1 MMRNKLFTGLVAA
14 AVLFLF
20 AACASN
26 DDGVKEVVFDSAD
39 TDLAETVETEEEQE
53 VTEVN
58 AVVVETEEQSSFLVE
73 ATAPAG
79 REGKKNY
86 TGWVATSI
94 RPVSNTVG
102 NIKLTAR
109 PKQGTFSISVL
120 NSEEK
125 AIPVLSTANEYTT
138 TSFYLKAG
146 KKIVKL
152 CDDSGVVSAAKK
164 TAKGLKL
171 RYTIEKVA
179 VVIIDFEC
187 ISTKEGY
194 AEDTIKITSTIVS
207 QSKKKNEFALKLL
220 MDTVLGETDRH
231 HFYYSDGSAV
241 KKEVSYYSMK
251 DEKYFTSKNAKASMQ
266 IILSGADITDI
277 QSVALAN
284 FTTLDTR
291 KWEADMNS
299 SRSFDTVLSYNNSAV
314 GIYWPLTKLEP
325 EQETSSVFYISL
337 AAETDIPGGAAYIE
351 ALSAPE
357 EPAEEE
363 ADGAEVSE
371 EAGEAAVEAKTEKAA
386 SKQNEN
392 QVQNIQAVKEEDL
405 ANQNQNKEPK
415 KTEEAKA
422 EEPKTEPKNEP
433 KAEPKKQETPAEE
446 QKVQNVAAVEE
457 SAEPKQVEIANDKLS
472 VDYIQKL
479 LDKIDALEEGDPEV
493 NKAEINALNAELDA
507 ILTLLNAQ

>member
-26 DDGVKEVVFDSAD
+26 DDGVKEVVFDAAD

-291 KWEADMNS
+291 KWEADMNT

-325 EQETSSVFYISL
+325 EQETTSVFYISL

-371 EAGEAAVEAKTEKAA
+371 EAVEAKTEKPA

-422 EEPKTEPKNEP
+422 EEPK
-433 KAEPKKQETPAEE
+433 AEPKKQEAPAEE

-479 LDKIDALEEGDPEV
+479 LDKIEALEEGDPEV

>member
-14 AVLFLF
+14 ALLFLF

-86 TGWVATSI
+86 TGWVSTSI
-94 RPVSNTVG
+94 RPVTNTIG
-102 NIKLTAR
+102 NIKITAR
-109 PKQGTFSISVL
+109 PKQGTFSIAVI

-138 TSFYLKAG
+138 TSFYLRAG

-164 TAKGLKL
+164 TAKGIKL
-171 RYTIEKVA
+171 RYTVEKVG
-179 VVIIDFEC
+179 VVIVDFEC
-187 ISTKEGY
+187 LASKEGY

-207 QSKKKNEFALKLL
+207 QSKKKNDFAVKLL

-363 ADGAEVSE
+363 STDEVVSE
-371 EAGEAAVEAKTEKAA
+371 EAVEAKTEKAA
-386 SKQNEN
+386 SKQKET

-405 ANQNQNKEPK
+405 VNQNKEPK

-422 EEPKTEPKNEP
+422 EEPKTEAKNEP
-433 KAEPKKQETPAEE
+433 KTEAKKEEAPVEEP
-446 QKVQNVAAVEE
+446 KVQNVAAVEE
-457 SAEPKQVEIANDKLS
+457 SAEPKQAEIANDKLS

-479 LDKIDALEEGDPEV
+479 LDKIEALEDGDPEV

>member
-26 DDGVKEVVFDSAD
+26 DDGVKEVVFDAAD

-94 RPVSNTVG
+94 RPVSNIVG

-138 TSFYLKAG
+138 TSFYLRAG

-291 KWEADMNS
+291 KWEADMNT

-325 EQETSSVFYISL
+325 EQETTSVFYISL

-363 ADGAEVSE
+363 STDEVVSE
-371 EAGEAAVEAKTEKAA
+371 EAVEAKTEKPA

-422 EEPKTEPKNEP
+422 EEPK
-433 KAEPKKQETPAEE
+433 AEPKKQEAPAEE

-479 LDKIDALEEGDPEV
+479 LDKIEALEEGDPEV

>member
-26 DDGVKEVVFDSAD
+26 DDGVKEVVFDAAD

-94 RPVSNTVG
+94 RPVSNIVG

-138 TSFYLKAG
+138 TSFYLRAG

-291 KWEADMNS
+291 KWEADMNT

-325 EQETSSVFYISL
+325 EQETTSVFYISL

-363 ADGAEVSE
+363 STDEAVSE
-371 EAGEAAVEAKTEKAA
+371 EAVEAKTEKPA

-422 EEPKTEPKNEP
+422 EEPK
-433 KAEPKKQETPAEE
+433 AEPKKQEAPAEE

-457 SAEPKQVEIANDKLS
+457 SSEPKQVEIANDKLS

-479 LDKIDALEEGDPEV
+479 LDKIEALEEGDPEV

>member
-14 AVLFLF
+14 SLLFLF

-138 TSFYLKAG
+138 TSFYLRAG

-291 KWEADMNS
+291 KWEADMNT

-357 EPAEEE
+357 EPAEESTDE
-363 ADGAEVSE
+363 AVSE
-371 EAGEAAVEAKTEKAA
+371 DAVQAKTEKAA
-386 SKQNEN
+386 SKQKEN

-405 ANQNQNKEPK
+405 VNQNKEPK

-422 EEPKTEPKNEP
+422 EEPKTEAKNEP

-446 QKVQNVAAVEE
+446 PKVQNVAAVEE

-479 LDKIDALEEGDPEV
+479 LDKIEALEEGDPEV

>member
-1 MMRNKLFTGLVAA
+1 MIRNKLFTGLAA
-14 AVLFLF
+14 VAVLFLF
-20 AACASN
+20 AGCASTK

-39 TDLAETVETEEEQE
+39 TDLAEAVETEEEQE

-94 RPVSNTVG
+94 RPVTNTIG

-120 NSEEK
+120 NSDGK
-125 AIPVLSTANEYTT
+125 TIPVISTANEYTT
-138 TSFYLKAG
+138 TSFYLRAG

-164 TAKGLKL
+164 TAKGMKI
-171 RYTIEKVA
+171 RYTVDKVGI
-179 VVIIDFEC
+179 VIIDFEC
-187 ISTKEGY
+187 LATKEGY
-194 AEDTIKITSTIVS
+194 NEDTIKITSTIVS
-207 QSKKKNEFALKLL
+207 QSKKKNDFALKLL
-220 MDTVLGETDRH
+220 LDTVLGETDRH

-241 KKEVSYYSMK
+241 KKEVSYYTMK

-299 SRSFDTVLSYNNSAV
+299 SRAFDTVLSYNNSAV
-314 GIYWPLTKLEP
+314 GIYWPSAKLEP
-325 EQETSSVFYISL
+325 EQETTSVFYISL
-337 AAETDIPGGAAYIE
+337 AADTDIPGGAAYIE
-351 ALSAPE
+351 ALSAPAEPE
-357 EPAEEE
+357 EVEEAAEE
-363 ADGAEVSE
+363 
-371 EAGEAAVEAKTEKAA
+371 AVEEKTEKPAA
-386 SKQNEN
+386 KKKEN
-392 QVQNIQAVKEEDL
+392 QVQNIQAVKEEDVVK
-405 ANQNQNKEPK
+405 QNKEPK
-415 KTEEAKA
+415 KEEPKA
-422 EEPKTEPKNEP
+422 EEPKAQETKTEPKNEP
-433 KAEPKKQETPAEE
+433 KKQEQPAEE

-457 SAEPKQVEIANDKLS
+457 EQPKKNEVVEDRFS
-472 VDYIQKL
+472 VDHIQEL
-479 LDKIDALEEGDPEV
+479 LDRIEQLEEGDPEV

-507 ILTLLNAQ
+507 IITILNSN

>member
-1 MMRNKLFTGLVAA
+1 MIRNRLLTGLVAA
-14 AVLFLF
+14 AVIFMF
-20 AACASN
+20 AGCASTK

-39 TDLAETVETEEEQE
+39 TDLVDAVETEEEQE

-86 TGWVATSI
+86 TGWVSTSI
-94 RPVSNTVG
+94 RPVTNTVG
-102 NIKLTAR
+102 NIKITAR
-109 PKQGTFSISVL
+109 PKQGTFLISVI

-138 TSFYLKAG
+138 TSFYLRAG

-164 TAKGLKL
+164 TAKGIKI
-171 RYTIEKVA
+171 RYTVEKVA
-179 VVIIDFEC
+179 VVIVDFEC
-187 ISTKEGY
+187 LASKEGY

-207 QSKKKNEFALKLL
+207 QSKKKNDFAVKLL

-231 HFYYSDGSAV
+231 HFYSSDGSAV
-241 KKEVSYYSMK
+241 KKEVTYYSMAN
-251 DEKYFTSKNAKASMQ
+251 EKYFTSKNAKASMQ
-266 IILSGADITDI
+266 VILSGADITDI
-277 QSVALAN
+277 QAVSLAN
-284 FTTLDTR
+284 FATLDTR
-291 KWEADMNS
+291 KWEADMTS

-337 AAETDIPGGAAYIE
+337 AADTDVPGGAAYIE
-351 ALSAPE
+351 ALSAVPE
-357 EPAEEE
+357 ET
-363 ADGAEVSE
+363 E
-371 EAGEAAVEAKTEKAA
+371 EAGEEVVEEAAEKPV
-386 SKQNEN
+386 SKKKEN
-392 QVQNIQAVKEEDL
+392 QVQNIQAVKEEDVV
-405 ANQNQNKEPK
+405 NQNKEPK
-415 KTEEAKA
+415 KNEEPNA
-422 EEPKTEPKNEP
+422 EEPKAQEPKQEPKNEP
-433 KAEPKKQETPAEE
+433 KKKEQPAED

-457 SAEPKQVEIANDKLS
+457 EQPAKKNDMIEDRFS
-472 VDYIQKL
+472 VDHIQEL
-479 LDKIDALEEGDPEV
+479 LDRIESLEEGDPEA

-507 ILTLLNAQ
+507 ILTILNAN

>member
-26 DDGVKEVVFDSAD
+26 DDGVKEVVFDAAD

-291 KWEADMNS
+291 KWEADMNT

-325 EQETSSVFYISL
+325 EQETTSVFYISL

-363 ADGAEVSE
+363 STDEAVSE
-371 EAGEAAVEAKTEKAA
+371 EAVEAKTEKTA

-422 EEPKTEPKNEP
+422 EEPK
-433 KAEPKKQETPAEE
+433 AEPKKQEAPAEE

>member
-1 MMRNKLFTGLVAA
+1 MMRNKLFAGLVA
-14 AVLFLF
+14 VSLLFLF

-138 TSFYLKAG
+138 TSFYLRAG

-363 ADGAEVSE
+363 STDEAVSE
-371 EAGEAAVEAKTEKAA
+371 EAVQAKTEKAA
-386 SKQNEN
+386 SKQKEN
-392 QVQNIQAVKEEDL
+392 QVQNIQAVKEEDV

-422 EEPKTEPKNEP
+422 EEPKTEAKNEP
-433 KAEPKKQETPAEE
+433 KAEPKKQEAPAEE
-446 QKVQNVAAVEE
+446 PKVQNVAAVEE
-457 SAEPKQVEIANDKLS
+457 SAETKQVEIANDKLS

-479 LDKIDALEEGDPEV
+479 LDKIEALEEGDPEV

>member
-26 DDGVKEVVFDSAD
+26 DDGVKEVVFDAAD

-94 RPVSNTVG
+94 RPVSNIVG

-291 KWEADMNS
+291 KWEADMNT

-363 ADGAEVSE
+363 STDEAVSE
-371 EAGEAAVEAKTEKAA
+371 EAVEAKTEKPA

-405 ANQNQNKEPK
+405 ANQNKEPK

>member
-1 MMRNKLFTGLVAA
+1 MMRNKLFAGLVA
-14 AVLFLF
+14 VSLLFLF

-138 TSFYLKAG
+138 TSFYLRAG

-291 KWEADMNS
+291 KWEADMNT

-357 EPAEEE
+357 EPAEESTDE
-363 ADGAEVSE
+363 AVSE
-371 EAGEAAVEAKTEKAA
+371 DAVQAKTEKAA
-386 SKQNEN
+386 SKQKEN

-405 ANQNQNKEPK
+405 VNQNKEPK

-422 EEPKTEPKNEP
+422 EEPKTEAKNEP

-446 QKVQNVAAVEE
+446 PKVQNVAAVEE

-479 LDKIDALEEGDPEV
+479 LDKIEALEEGDPEV

>member
-1 MMRNKLFTGLVAA
+1 MMRNKLFAGLVA
-14 AVLFLF
+14 VSLLFLF

-94 RPVSNTVG
+94 RPVTNTVG

-138 TSFYLKAG
+138 TSFYLRAG

-291 KWEADMNS
+291 KWEADMNT

-357 EPAEEE
+357 EPAEESTDE
-363 ADGAEVSE
+363 AVSE
-371 EAGEAAVEAKTEKAA
+371 DAVQAKTEKAA
-386 SKQNEN
+386 SKQKEN

-405 ANQNQNKEPK
+405 VNQNKEPK

-422 EEPKTEPKNEP
+422 EEPKTEAKNEP

-446 QKVQNVAAVEE
+446 PKVQNVAAVEE

-479 LDKIDALEEGDPEV
+479 LDKIEALEEGDPEV